1 MIKDFK
7 KNNMKG
13 GQARRCQSSGGQAM
27 LLLVIFFSF
36 VSISLVLGIGT
47 PVVKEFYTAKNLL
60 LSKQSYYLAESGI
73 EDGLYRLK
81 SAMQVDAI
89 ETLVLGDSS
98 VTTNLTTISSSQR
111 KLESLSSVYSRD
123 RKLELIV
130 NAGVGASFSYGI
142 QTGNGGFVMANNSGV
157 IGNVYSN
164 GTIVGSPGA
173 YITDSAY
180 SANSS
185 SLTADQEN
193 GTGAPLQ
200 SITFGNASATQ
211 DLAQSFQ
218 VNSGTTPIN
227 KLQFYIKKN
236 GAPSNCTIRIQND
249 TAGSPGAT
257 SYATGTLNASSV
269 GTSYAWIDVSLTTN
283 PLLNTG
289 TTYWAVLDCSSHASK
304 YYTIG
309 ADTGYAN
316 GQAKIGT
323 YNTTWGSTTPTGLD
337 AFFNVYLGG
346 INGSIDGVV
355 IGTAG
360 VGNAHAHTVTGS
372 TIAGNLYCQSGSGN
386 NKACNTSLAD
396 PVQIDFPITDGNVV
410 GWKAE
415 AEAGGVYSGNYLI
428 DGSAVTLGP
437 IKINGNLT
445 IENNAVVT
453 INGTIWVTGNIILDN
468 NVIINLAPG
477 YGSGS
482 GTIVSDGEV
491 DISNNTVFQGSGATG
506 SFVLLLTTST
516 SSNSIDLGNN
526 AGAVILYAQ
535 YGTINV
541 ANNASATEVT
551 GYKLTLGNNAT
562 IVYNTGLANVN
573 FISGPGGA
581 WNITK
586 WKEVES

>member
-1 MIKDFK
+1 
-7 KNNMKG
+7 
-13 GQARRCQSSGGQAM
+13 M

-36 VSISLVLGIGT
+36 VSVSLVLGIGT

-81 SAMQVDAI
+81 AAMQVGAS

-98 VTTNLTTISSSQR
+98 VITTLTTISSSQR
-111 KLESLSSVYSRD
+111 KLESLSDVYSRD
-123 RKLELIV
+123 RKLELVV
-130 NAGVGASFSYGI
+130 NAGVGASFNYGI
-142 QTGNGGFVMANNSGV
+142 QTGNGGFTMDNNSGV

-164 GTIVGSPGA
+164 GTIVGGPGS
-173 YITDSAY
+173 YITGSAY

-185 SLTADQEN
+185 SLAANQTN
-193 GTGAPLQ
+193 GSGAPLQ
-200 SITFGNASATQ
+200 SITFGNATSTQ

-218 VNSGTTPIN
+218 VSDGTTPIN

-236 GAPSNCTIRIQND
+236 GAPSNCTLRIQND
-249 TAGSPGAT
+249 TAGSPGST
-257 SYATGTLNASSV
+257 NYATGTLNASSV

-283 PLLNTG
+283 PLLSTG
-289 TTYWAVLDCSSHASK
+289 TTYWAVLDCSNHASK

-323 YNTTWGSTTPTGLD
+323 YGTSFGSTTPAGLD
-337 AFFNVYLGG
+337 SFFNVYLGG
-346 INGSIDGVV
+346 INGSIDGVIV
-355 IGTAG
+355 GTAG
-360 VGNAHAHTVTGS
+360 VGNAHAHTVTDS
-372 TIAGNLYCQSGSGN
+372 TIAGSLYCQTGSGN
-386 NKACNTSLAD
+386 NKACDTSLTD
-396 PVQIDFPITDGNVV
+396 PVQVDFPITDGNVI

-428 DGSAVTLGP
+428 DDDTVTLGP

-445 IENNAVVT
+445 IQNNAFVT
-453 INGTIWVTGNIILDN
+453 IAGTIWVTGNIILDN
-468 NVIINLAPG
+468 NVTIDLAPG

-482 GTIVSDGEV
+482 GTIVADGEI
-491 DISNNTVFQGSGATG
+491 DISNNTIFQGSGATD

-516 SSNSIDLGNN
+516 SANAIDLGNN

-541 ANNASATEVT
+541 SNNAGASEVT
-551 GYKLTLGNNAT
+551 GYELTLGNNA
-562 IVYNTGLANVN
+562 VVEYDSGLANVN